1 LQPAHRLGA
10 ASAPHAWHGIVP
22 TLCCCCCGV
31 VSDCEALSF
40 FLLPQITIYLLLI
53 FCGFSFVS
61 GFYSCLQIKLICL
74 GCMLACRKQRVYA
87 CMHVCM
93 SYVCKPFEAKLLS
106 TAIMVD
112 CDYDDTRV
120 HVFCIVTR
128 CPECT
133 PDLLP
138 NKSSLW
144 SSMSY

>member
-1 LQPAHRLGA
+1 LRGL
-10 ASAPHAWHGIVP
+10 
-22 TLCCCCCGV
+22 
-31 VSDCEALSF
+31 E
-40 FLLPQITIYLLLI
+40 LLLTASDHDLPSPD
-53 FCGFSFVS
+53 FLRVLLRVRVLFLSANQVD
-61 GFYSCLQIKLICL
+61 LL
-74 GCMLACRKQRVYA
+74 GMHVGLPKARVYA